1 MIFNN
6 QIIFGGTEH
15 GRLSEYIDIRDNQ
28 SGCFRREVGNRKSH
42 CTLWFLYWR
51 TRHSGRKIAGWK
63 RENLWGWGYKANY
76 CFEATRK
83 NTEFSDKESGEAGKK
98 RSCSYLK
105 VSMHCDF
112 RLKVLFMHEYEMLEK
127 ANCYVARVISPDA
140 FLWKENKILYK
151 EFWCNINNYVCDIT
165 ISGLFLH
172 RCDYITN

>member
-63 RENLWGWGYKANY
+63 RGNLCGWGYKANY

-98 RSCSYLK
+98 EAAHIWKFRCIVILDWRFYLCMNMKCSKKQIVMLQESYHL
-105 VSMHCDF
+105 MHFCGKKTRYCIKNF
-112 RLKVLFMHEYEMLEK
+112 
-127 ANCYVARVISPDA
+127 A
-140 FLWKENKILYK
+140 
-151 EFWCNINNYVCDIT
+151 
-165 ISGLFLH
+165 
-172 RCDYITN
+172 